1 MLIYFISFFI
11 MGYAFRNFKKAFL
24 YFLLFKT
31 ILVQNLTFLSLP
43 GIPLLTI
50 DTFMSLFFCGLFLCN
65 YNRYKGLECEKFP
78 MKKPFIALTISMFLS
93 AIFAIVGFKSA
104 VSMFIGDSIQFLL
117 VFMMWK
123 FIVSKKDLLFLLKGF
138 SILFI
143 CYAGYM
149 FYEYS
154 IQSNPFIKYTQS
166 FISTDRLID
175 FQYDITEERGYR
187 SQSVFDHAI
196 GGGCNFI
203 IIGSLIFSL
212 LYYFRLQLDKKI
224 LYLICAILC
233 TMCAFLTGSR
243 GPIFFMLISYLSVI
257 NLKNPKVYKILVL
270 VILIGFIILPL
281 LPDTIYNIFM
291 SIFDSSYQKR
301 TGGSN
306 MDMRLDQ
313 LATSIAIMQ
322 ESPWVGLGQKFLN
335 VYSGSLAQYLLGME
349 SMWFKILTTYGM
361 LGVVTNL
368 YSAYYFLI
376 KIPKQ
381 YHTIPF
387 FFVAL
392 AYWVTNSLT
401 STPGIKI
408 YLYYMVLVIF
418 LKLADQRY
426 KLKQVS
432 FNRISI

>member
-1 MLIYFISFFI
+1 
-11 MGYAFRNFKKAFL
+11 
-24 YFLLFKT
+24 
-31 ILVQNLTFLSLP
+31 
-43 GIPLLTI
+43 
-50 DTFMSLFFCGLFLCN
+50 
-65 YNRYKGLECEKFP
+65 
-78 MKKPFIALTISMFLS
+78 
-93 AIFAIVGFKSA
+93 
-104 VSMFIGDSIQFLL
+104 
-117 VFMMWK
+117 
-123 FIVSKKDLLFLLKGF
+123 
-138 SILFI
+138 
-143 CYAGYM
+143 
-149 FYEYS
+149 
-154 IQSNPFIKYTQS
+154 
-166 FISTDRLID
+166 
-175 FQYDITEERGYR
+175 
-187 SQSVFDHAI
+187 
-196 GGGCNFI
+196 
-203 IIGSLIFSL
+203 
-212 LYYFRLQLDKKI
+212 
-224 LYLICAILC
+224 
-233 TMCAFLTGSR
+233 
-243 GPIFFMLISYLSVI
+243 
-257 NLKNPKVYKILVL
+257 
-270 VILIGFIILPL
+270 
-281 LPDTIYNIFM
+281 M